1 MGQTT
6 CAVSDETHLLS
17 LDRRAEEVNIL
28 AVRSKDQRIRLV
40 FLIRSLEV
48 GGAERQLVELAKG
61 LDQTIFE
68 VTVLCFYGGGELSQ
82 ELRNANIPVI
92 SLDKKGRWDIPVFLC
107 RLLTQLRKLRPDL
120 LHSYM
125 TGSNL
130 VATLLKPALPTTRI
144 VWGVEAAELD
154 LSQLD
159 QVERLT
165 SRLEALLSR
174 LPDLI
179 VFNSFAGRDHYVS
192 AGFADAR
199 TVVIHNGIDIKRFAP
214 DKKSGARLR
223 ASWRI
228 PEGAL
233 LIGIVGRLDPL
244 KDHQTFLK
252 AAARFAHT
260 RPEAR
265 FVCIGGGPEKYF
277 HDLRQL
283 ADELGLSDKVN
294 WTGFIVNDMPAA
306 YNALDICCSSSYTE
320 GTSNAIAEAMACGV
334 PCVVTDVGDSKLIV
348 GETGILVPPKNPEA
362 LSAGWAKMA
371 ERLRAKPQLSCA
383 VRQRIES
390 RLSLTALVHK
400 TSETLLGLL

>member
-1 MGQTT
+1 M
-6 CAVSDETHLLS
+6 CAIRRNYLVA
-17 LDRRAEEVNIL
+17 LDWGAEEVNIL
-28 AVRSKDQRIRLV
+28 NERGKDRRVRLV
-40 FLIRSLEV
+40 FLIRSLQV

-61 LDQTIFE
+61 LDQTVFD
-68 VTVLCFYGGGELSQ
+68 VTVLCFYGGGEFSQ
-82 ELRNANIPVI
+82 ELRNANVSVI
-92 SLDKKGRWDIPVFLC
+92 SLDKKGRWDIPVFLG
-107 RLLTQLRKLRPDL
+107 RLLTLLRKLRPDL

-130 VATLLKPALPTTRI
+130 VATLLKPALPATRV
-144 VWGVEAAELD
+144 VWGIEAAYLD
-154 LSQLD
+154 LSQFD
-159 QVERLT
+159 RAERLA

-192 AGFADAR
+192 AGFADSR
-199 TVVIHNGIDIKRFAP
+199 TVVIHNGIDTKRFAP
-214 DKKSGARLR
+214 DTKSGARLR

-233 LIGIVGRLDPL
+233 LIGVVGRLDPL

-252 AAARFAHT
+252 AAARFADT
-260 RPEAR
+260 RPDAR

-277 HDLRQL
+277 HDLRRR
-283 ADELGLSDKVN
+283 ADELGLGDKVN
-294 WTGFIVNDMPAA
+294 WTGFILDDMPAA

-334 PCVVTDVGDSKLIV
+334 PCVVTDVGDSKMIV

-362 LSAGWAKMA
+362 LSAGWATMA
-371 ERLRAKPQLSCA
+371 ERLSENPHLPHA
-383 VRQRIES
+383 VRERIEL
-390 RLSLTALVHK
+390 RLSLAALVHR
-400 TSETLLGLL
+400 TSEIFLDLL